1 MGKIAFLFS
10 GQGAQY
16 PGMCKEL
23 YDNFDSVRKV
33 YQCGSDILGFD
44 LAKVSFEGDAD
55 TLAHTKYSQPAIFGM
70 SMAVH
75 SIVKELCEASAYAGQ
90 SLGEYS
96 ALTAAGAFSL
106 EDGFRVIEARA
117 AAMQRAADICP
128 GSMIAVMNCDA
139 DTIYKACE
147 ETEGYVE
154 PVNFN
159 SPGQIVIAGESGPT
173 QAAAD
178 KLAAQGFRTSKLQVQ
193 AAFHSKLMAP
203 AADDLKARIASV
215 TCHPPKGVYANLTGK
230 LMPEDVDLVE
240 YLAAHMVSPVHFY
253 DEAVAM
259 IDSGVD
265 TFVELGPNKVMA
277 TLVKRT
283 FKGQPISTYNVEDL
297 KSLDKFKAALN

>member
-1 MGKIAFLFS
+1 MGKTAFLFS

-16 PGMCKEL
+16 PGMGKEL
-23 YDNFDSVRKV
+23 YDNFASVRQV
-33 YQCGSDILGFD
+33 YECGSDILGFD
-44 LAKVSFEGDAD
+44 LAKISFESDAD
-55 TLAHTKYSQPAIFGM
+55 TLAHTKYSQPAIFGL

-75 SIVKELCEASAYAGQ
+75 SVVKELCEASAYAGQ

-117 AAMQRAADICP
+117 AAMQRAADLCP
-128 GSMIAVMNCDA
+128 GSMIAIIGGDEAVIKQVCA
-139 DTIYKACE
+139 

-159 SPGQIVIAGESGPT
+159 SPAQIVIAGESGPT

-178 KLAAQGFRTSKLQVQ
+178 KLAEMGVKTSKLQVQ
-193 AAFHSKLMAP
+193 AAFHSRLMAP

-215 TCHPPKGVYANLTGK
+215 QCNPPHLVYSNLTGT
-230 LMPEDVDLVE
+230 LMASDVNLVE

-259 IDSGVD
+259 IAAGVD
-265 TFVELGPNKVMA
+265 TFVELGPNKVLAM
-277 TLVKRT
+277 LVKRT
-283 FKGQPISTYNVEDL
+283 FKGQPISTYNIEDVKTL
-297 KSLDKFKAALN
+297 EKFKASLA